1 MHSRSRIGLVIG
13 VVATTAALAAA
24 PALGGDAKRFKS
36 TVTLAQSNPFHGHIS
51 SPKAACE
58 ISRTVNVYR
67 AKYGG
72 DDLYDSTK
80 TGASNQWSIPAT
92 PNGNFYAEVSKRVG
106 HRIICKADV
115 SPTVHFGG

>member
-1 MHSRSRIGLVIG
+1 MYSRSRIALVIG
-13 VVATTAALAAA
+13 VVAAAAALAATS
-24 PALGGDAKRFKS
+24 ALGGDAKRFKS

-67 AKYGG
+67 AKYGS

-80 TGASNQWSIPAT
+80 TGASNEWSIPAT
-92 PNGNFYAEVSKRVG
+92 PNGNFYAQVTKRVG
-106 HRIICKADV
+106 HKIICKADD
-115 SPTVHFGG
+115 SPTLHFGG